1 MDPLTGSTSVAAA
14 KRRLKQ
20 AAVRHVLNDQNL
32 WPPHVKRRQKR
43 DYPVRKLA
51 FRHQSALPK
60 IGPKKIPC
68 L

>member
-32 WPPHVKRRQKR
+32 WPPQYGKDTTANTKE
-43 DYPVRKLA
+43 
-51 FRHQSALPK
+51 
-60 IGPKKIPC
+60 
-68 L
+68 